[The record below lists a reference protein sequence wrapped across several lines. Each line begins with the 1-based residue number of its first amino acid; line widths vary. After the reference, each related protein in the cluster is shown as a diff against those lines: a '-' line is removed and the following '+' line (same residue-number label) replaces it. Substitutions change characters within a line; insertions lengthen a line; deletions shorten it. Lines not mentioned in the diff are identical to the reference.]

1 MSVLRM
7 DKWNEEKVMKGYV
20 LLVETPE
27 CIADMGKTFKRNPF
41 MQYITV
47 KSHVAVAS
55 PSDRQK
61 GELAN

>member
-20 LLVETPE
+20 LLVGTPLR
-27 CIADMGKTFKRNPF
+27 KHKRTPF
-41 MQYITV
+41 MIIEYITV
-47 KSHVAVAS
+47 ESHVAVAS

-61 GELAN
+61 GESAN